1 MRDLDLKDIQI
12 RARMY
17 KQGLITEQELI
28 NAVKALLQQ
37 THCSKPLPPV
47 SEIEQ
52 TLNLA
57 QCELRSMYRKV
68 GILESNILKMVDET
82 WEKVRAAMA

>member
-37 THCSKPLPPV
+37 TPV
-47 SEIEQ
+47 
-52 TLNLA
+52 LVA
-57 QCELRSMYRKV
+57 QLTSC
-68 GILESNILKMVDET
+68 G
-82 WEKVRAAMA
+82 